1 MSHATTWLFLLND
14 ISIKDIEITDY
25 TMPTWTLHTEFKFDA
40 AHFIEGYDGKCGRMH
55 GHSYKV
61 KMTAK
66 SNKLNPSQYLDSPD
80 MVCDFKE
87 LKWAAKDSEKGGFD
101 HGFLNELMPENTTAE
116 RIAEFIH
123 KETKNRIP
131 EGIELNV
138 TVWETETSWVEYTDK
153 DV

>member
-1 MSHATTWLFLLND
+1 
-14 ISIKDIEITDY
+14 
-25 TMPTWTLHTEFKFDA
+25 MPTWTLHTEFKFDA

-66 SNKLNPSQYLDSPD
+66 SNKLNPSQYLETPD

-123 KETKNRIP
+123 KETKSRIP
-131 EGIELNV
+131 GEIELTV